1 MQSLINV
8 LALSSFVVSAAVVG
22 GSVFLYNNKDTLIEK
37 AKAQALSSILP
48 STPDVKIPSTSA
60 PLPVPF
66 PF

>member
-22 GSVFLYNNKDTLIEK
+22 TGFYAYTNKDSLIK
-37 AKAQALSSILP
+37 GLMPSIPSLP
-48 STPDVKIPSTSA
+48 TPDVKIPSPSA